1 MRLTWLFN
9 MQLPISQ
16 SNKSRKW
23 CWWIYGIRKEKK
35 RMITHWRFRR
45 SLEITFELCFSS
57 FTGIFSSLLFL
68 SSFYC
73 ATRSRA
79 QQRRW
84 FFYFPLRILL
94 HERVR
99 VRATKSCHAVHEH
112 FCILFYAF
120 QFLVHAFPCELQ
132 GWKILERGFQCV
144 SEYLMRFY
152 ATKQPFPT
160 RSGCCCE

>member
-1 MRLTWLFN
+1 MRHTWLFN

-23 CWWIYGIRKEKK
+23 CWWIYGNRKEKK

-73 ATRSRA
+73 ATHISTATMIFLFSSENFITRKSESESDKVMPCRTWTFLYIILCISISRTRFSLWA
-79 QQRRW
+79 PRMENFGERFSMCEW
-84 FFYFPLRILL
+84 IFDEILCYQ
-94 HERVR
+94 
-99 VRATKSCHAVHEH
+99 ATLSN
-112 FCILFYAF
+112 
-120 QFLVHAFPCELQ
+120 
-132 GWKILERGFQCV
+132 
-144 SEYLMRFY
+144 
-152 ATKQPFPT
+152 
-160 RSGCCCE
+160 